1 MDENKNYGVIKAE
14 DGEFEVVDFLKT
26 DTIKD
31 RTWTIAKLSD
41 GTIAFKIESLHE
53 ETKKNVVQTFRLT
66 PETIT
71 LLQLC
76 LTQIDQQ
83 FNINMEKIAKDM
95 LKDKDNVMKFKKPD
109 K

>member
-41 GTIAFKIESLHE
+41 GTVVFKIESLHE

-83 FNINMEKIAKDM
+83 FNLNMEQIAKEM
-95 LKDKDNVMKFKKPD
+95 LKDKGNVMKFKKPN
-109 K
+109 

>member
-1 MDENKNYGVIKAE
+1 MNDKNYGVIKAE
-14 DGEFEVVDFLKT
+14 DGDFEVLDFLQT
-26 DTIKD
+26 DTILN
-31 RTWTIAKLSD
+31 RTWTIALLSD
-41 GTIAFKIESLHE
+41 DTVVFKIESLNDE
-53 ETKKNVVQTFRLT
+53 NQKNVVQTFRLT
-66 PETIT
+66 KESIT

>member
-1 MDENKNYGVIKAE
+1 MGENKNYGVIKAE

-26 DTIKD
+26 DTVKD
-31 RTWTIAKLSD
+31 RTWTIVKLSD

-53 ETKKNVVQTFRLT
+53 ETKKNIVQTFRLT

-76 LTQIDQQ
+76 LTQIDHQ
-83 FNINMEKIAKDM
+83 FNLNMEQIAKEI
-95 LKDKDNVMKFKKPD
+95 LKDKDNVMKFKKPN
-109 K
+109 